1 MSAIKLKLQFRSDPG
16 HGWLVVDMTALH
28 LTNLLPTDF
37 SDFSYVTIEKGKF
50 KFALEEDCDA
60 PKFIQRAEDRGL
72 TLNIQE
78 HHTNNRSAIRSWS
91 PISPWSPTGPSVHGS
106 IGPRSHA

>member
-72 TLNIQE
+72 TLNIQAR
-78 HHTNNRSAIRSWS
+78 HTDNRSAIRSWS
-91 PISPWSPTGPSVHGS
+91 PISSWSPTGPSVHGS
-106 IGPRSHA
+106 MRVESNA

>member
-1 MSAIKLKLQFRSDPG
+1 MSAIKLKLHFRSDPG

-37 SDFSYVTIEKGKF
+37 SDFSYVTIEKGKL

-60 PKFIQRAEDRGL
+60 PKFIKSAEDQGL

-78 HHTNNRSAIRSWS
+78 HHTNNRSSIRSWM
-91 PISPWSPTGPSVHGS
+91 PIRSWSPTGPSVHGS
-106 IGPRSHA
+106 IKVSANV